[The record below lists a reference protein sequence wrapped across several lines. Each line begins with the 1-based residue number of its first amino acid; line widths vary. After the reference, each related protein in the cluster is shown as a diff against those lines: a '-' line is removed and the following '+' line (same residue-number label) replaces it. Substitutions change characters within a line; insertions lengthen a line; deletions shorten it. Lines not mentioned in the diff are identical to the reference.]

1 MKVKRTEN
9 FHLDAKAKN
18 SNGFLRATG
27 ALSRVGVFNYRKADG
42 SLVRELRLPEEVF
55 KSDAIETFNDT
66 VLTDDHPSV
75 PVDASNAKTYGVGV
89 VHNVRQDGDL
99 LVADVLV
106 THKDTIVAIEK
117 GKQELSCGYFA
128 DVEIA
133 SGTWIAPDG
142 SEHKYDAIQRNIQ
155 GNHVALV
162 AKGRAGPRARLFL
175 DAEDAVSE
183 SLTFADNSA
192 EPVAP
197 APVQEKPKM
206 KIILDGIEVELSE
219 GVVPQVQA
227 RLDASNDRIKALEA
241 EVAALKA
248 DASPESFAKKVA
260 ARRELERK
268 AAELGLTK
276 FDGSDLEVMAAAVK
290 LDVKEKDAAYIQA
303 RFDIAVEEASKVD
316 KVAKSYA
323 AGKIE
328 KNDSESVRAKH
339 FRETYG
345 RV

>member
-1 MKVKRTEN
+1 MKVRRTEN

-18 SNGFLRATG
+18 SSGFLRATG

-42 SLVRELRLPEEVF
+42 SLVRELRMPEEVF
-55 KSDAIETFNDT
+55 KADAIATFND
-66 VLTDDHPSV
+66 VLLTDDHPNV
-75 PVDASNAKTYGVGV
+75 PVDSSNSKTYGVGV

-99 LVADVLV
+99 LVGDVLV
-106 THKDTIVAIEK
+106 THKDTIAAIEK

-133 SGTWIAPDG
+133 SGTWVAPDG

-162 AKGRAGPRARLFL
+162 SKGRAGPRARLLL
-175 DAEDAVSE
+175 DSEDAVSE
-183 SLTFADNSA
+183 SLTFADSAA

-206 KIILDGIEVELSE
+206 KIKLDGVEVELSE
-219 GVVPQVQA
+219 GTVPQVQA
-227 RLDASNDRIKALEA
+227 RLDASSEKVKSLEA
-241 EVAALKA
+241 EVEKLKA
-248 DASPESFAKKVA
+248 EASPESFQKKVA

-268 AAELGLTK
+268 AGELGLTK

-290 LDVKEKDAAYIQA
+290 LDVKEKEEAYIKA
-303 RFDIAVEEASKVD
+303 RFDIAVEEAGKKDKLSVSKVD
-316 KVAKSYA
+316 LKK
-323 AGKIE
+323 
-328 KNDSESVRAKH
+328 DSDSVRAKH
-339 FRETYG
+339 FREIYG
-345 RV
+345 RE

>member
-1 MKVKRTEN
+1 VKVLRTGN
-9 FHLDAKAKN
+9 LHLDVKAKN
-18 SNGFLRATG
+18 SNGFLKATG

-42 SLVRELRLPEEVF
+42 SLVRELRMPEEVF
-55 KSDAIETFNDT
+55 KADAMSTFSDT
-66 VLTDDHPSV
+66 VLTDDHPNV

-89 VHNVRQDGDL
+89 IMNVRQDGDL

-106 THKDTIVAIEK
+106 THKDTIAAIEK

-133 SGTWIAPDG
+133 SGTWTAPDG

-162 AKGRAGPRARLFL
+162 AKGRAGPRARLLL
-175 DAEDAVSE
+175 DSDDAVSE
-183 SLTFADNSA
+183 SLTFADIAA

-227 RLDASNDRIKALEA
+227 RLDASNDRIKSLETEIA
-241 EVAALKA
+241 QLKA

-268 AAELGLTK
+268 AAELGLAK
-276 FDGSDLEVMAAAVK
+276 FDGSDLEVMAAAVR
-290 LDVKEKDAAYIQA
+290 LDVKEKEEAYIKA
-303 RFDIAVEEASKVD
+303 RFDIAVEEAGKKEKYSVSKVETR
-316 KVAKSYA
+316 K
-323 AGKIE
+323 
-328 KNDSESVRAKH
+328 DSESVRAKYL
-339 FRETYG
+339 RDTYG
-345 RV
+345 RE